1 MRTLGNLLA
10 FSPELW
16 LLAGAAAVF
25 VLGRLNPGLWSTTV
39 AFGALA
45 LAFLALLTQF
55 TSALII
61 LDGAFVL
68 DRYAMFIDVIV
79 LAAAA
84 VTLLASAADLLPGE
98 PRGGEFAGFLLLATI
113 GAMLVA
119 SAAEMVALVLG
130 LELLAV
136 NLYLLAALAR
146 RGSDAAHAGLGYLIL
161 GMAGSA
167 VLLYGLALIY
177 GLTGETRF
185 APAGLALREIG
196 PRQPAVLLAL
206 SLLLVGFAGKLG
218 LVPVR
223 WWTRAF
229 DRGVPLRVLA
239 LVSSVGLTAGFA
251 SFTRL
256 VSATVTG
263 SSVPFPVVLAV
274 VAAIAMTAGNVLAL
288 AQTSVRR
295 LLAYST
301 IAQAGYA
308 LAALVDLRHSG
319 ISAMLIFLSALALT
333 NLCAFAAMIAYSRA
347 VHSDAIRDLAGMSRS
362 TPGVA
367 IAMGIA
373 LASLIGLPPFAGFF
387 GKFFVLQAAVEGG
400 FTWLALVGVVN
411 LGLAAL
417 CYLRVLRV
425 AFLDPPVYEVVPPP
439 SDATLRAALGFAA
452 AGVVF
457 FGLFLGPIL
466 TAAGYGQQALPH

>member
-1 MRTLGNLLA
+1 MRTLDNLLA

-16 LLAGAAAVF
+16 LLAGTVAVF
-25 VLGRLNPGLWSTTV
+25 LLARLHLGVWTTTA

-55 TSALII
+55 TSSLVI

-68 DRYAMFIDVIV
+68 DRYAMFVDVIV

-84 VTLLASAADLLPGE
+84 VTLLASAADVIPGE
-98 PRGGEFAGFLLLATI
+98 ARGGEFAGFLLLATM

-119 SAAEMVALVLG
+119 SAAEMVALILG

-146 RGSDAAHAGLGYLIL
+146 RGSDAAHAGLGYLIM

-185 APAGLALREIG
+185 VPAGLALRSIG
-196 PRQPAVLLAL
+196 PRQPAILLAL
-206 SLLLVGFAGKLG
+206 SLLVVGFAGKLG
-218 LVPVR
+218 MVPVR

-239 LVSSVGLTAGFA
+239 LVSSVGVVAGFA
-251 SFTRL
+251 GFTRL
-256 VSATVTG
+256 LSSTFNG
-263 SSVPFPVVLAV
+263 SSVAFPVVLAV
-274 VAAIAMTAGNVLAL
+274 VAAVAMTAGNVLAL

-319 ISAMLIFLSALALT
+319 VSAVLIFLSALALT

-347 VHSDAIRDLAGMSRS
+347 VHSDAIRDLAGMSHS

-373 LASLIGLPPFAGFF
+373 LASLVGFPPLAGFF
-387 GKFFVLQAAVEGG
+387 GKLFVLQAAVEGG
-400 FTWLALVGVVN
+400 FTWLALVGLVN
-411 LGLAAL
+411 VGLAAL

-425 AFLDPPVYEVVPPP
+425 AFLDPPVYEVVPPSP
-439 SDATLRAALGFAA
+439 DATLRAAFGLTA

-466 TAAGYGQQALPH
+466 TAAGYGQQALSH